1 MKFYIKVTSLTFL
14 IMLSVILSEA
24 QGWNQN
30 RKGIYSAGIGYA
42 QGVFI
47 PVYDYPG
54 HGRYSHGVSFN
65 ISGEYKAH
73 RVLGLGWQ
81 TGIDIFTHGYYYYKP
96 DDDYYYATAIG
107 IPMGF
112 KLNVHIL
119 EAANAPIRNKLD
131 VYAGF
136 NVGGGPAFHRDPD
149 RGANG
154 FFYVGPQVG
163 IRYWF
168 DKKLGVFGEFGW
180 GATAVNA
187 GISF

>member
-1 MKFYIKVTSLTFL
+1 MKFVLRTL
-14 IMLSVILSEA
+14 MLATAILCFACISSG

-42 QGVFI
+42 QGIFI

-54 HGRYSHGVSFN
+54 HGYYSYGISFN

-81 TGIDIFTHGYYYYKP
+81 TGISFFTHGYYYNKH
-96 DDDYYYATAIG
+96 DDYYYTNPATG
-107 IPMGF
+107 IPIGF

-119 EAANAPIRNKLD
+119 EAANAAIRNKLD

-136 NVGGGPAFHRDPD
+136 TVGGGPAFQREPYSDTY
-149 RGANG
+149 A
-154 FFYVGPQVG
+154 FFFAGPQVG

-168 DKKLGVFGEFGW
+168 DKKLGIFGEFGW
-180 GATAVNA
+180 GATAANF